1 MTQQH
6 VGRSTRSKEAPRHV
20 TGRGRFVDDLVLP
33 RMLHACILRSPYAHA
48 RIASVRV
55 VAGGL
60 QTSGTGV
67 KGVITPDDV
76 KRLSKPFKPGRY
88 AAGLRVAIP
97 EYAGAIEKVRY
108 VGEPVAVVAAD
119 TRARAEDA
127 LELIEVEYEALPAV
141 ASPAAAAGLAAP
153 LIYEELGSNVAWQG
167 HVAYGDVD
175 GAFQR
180 ADRIVRETL
189 TIHRYS
195 STPLEPFACVVEHTP
210 ERLTIWC
217 NSQSPDVI
225 YEALTEA
232 LGIDAVRVI
241 VPDIGGG
248 FGQKIH
254 LIRKYAVLTA
264 LMAVKTGRPV
274 KWIEDRSEHMMA
286 GGHSCEQEFDVEAAV
301 TSDGEVLGLK
311 ILDTDDVGGSISTLT
326 IHFTNKLNN
335 LFNTYKVQHLRL
347 EGRSVVTNK
356 CPVVPN
362 RGIGKPGMCFVWE
375 RIMDRVAQEL
385 ALDPVDVRRRNLIG
399 ADQFPY
405 TTPNGNIHGSGD
417 YQALL
422 DKALAKVG
430 YDEVRRRQQVARRS
444 GPSAEERR
452 GGPSGPPDRRL
463 LGIGVVIG
471 VEPGGRNAA
480 RDMAIF
486 PESKQMPGAGGVEGA
501 TVKLEKNGSVVFTLG
516 SPSCGQSHETTAS
529 QIIADVL
536 GVRPERIALAGT
548 FDSALSPWGVSS
560 SNSGNNFHLY
570 DVGAVHGAAMRV
582 REKVLTLAA
591 HLLHV
596 EKSVLRIEDG
606 VVVAGGRVPRPLTRS
621 ASSGSTVS
629 SVEPSTR
636 SGRPEHVEGR
646 SGPAGITFAELGK
659 IAYAN
664 QALMPPGFEGGL
676 EATYYH
682 SHPHADPRMLPDMQG
697 RVRAQYTF
705 SAAAHAAV
713 VEVDLE
719 TGRVLVLRY
728 VIVSDNGTLINPSVV
743 DGQIYGSA
751 AHGISVALG
760 EGFVYGA
767 DGQLLTLTLLD
778 YGKSTTL
785 ETPRIEI
792 EHYPVPDPFT
802 TLGQKAAG
810 EGAAIPSPAAIAS
823 AVEDALSPLG
833 VKVRHL
839 PLSPERVWQLINAA
853 DAGQRRHVA
862 PKEP

>member
-1 MTQQH
+1 M
-6 VGRSTRSKEAPRHV
+6 

-48 RIASVRV
+48 RITSVRV
-55 VAGGL
+55 AAGSVAGDL
-60 QTSGTGV
+60 QVSGTGGKSGTGV

-88 AAGLRVAIP
+88 AAGLRVPIP
-97 EYAGAIEKVRY
+97 EYAGAVDKVRY
-108 VGEPVAVVAAD
+108 VGEPVAIVAAD

-127 LELIEVEYEALPAV
+127 LDLIEVEYEALPAV
-141 ASPAAAAGLAAP
+141 ASTSAAASPAAP

-180 ADRIVRETL
+180 ADRIVRENL
-189 TIHRYS
+189 KIHRYS
-195 STPLEPFACVVEHTP
+195 STPLEPFACLVEHTP

-225 YEALTEA
+225 YDALTEA
-232 LGIDAVRVI
+232 LGIDTVRVV

-264 LMAVKTGRPV
+264 LMAIKTGRPV
-274 KWIEDRSEHMMA
+274 KWIEDRTEHMMA
-286 GGHSCEQEFDVEAAV
+286 GGHSCEQEFDVEAAIK
-301 TSDGEVLGLK
+301 SDGEVLGLK
-311 ILDTDDVGGSISTLT
+311 IVDTDDVGGSISTLT

-362 RGIGKPGMCFVWE
+362 RGIVKPGMCFVWE
-375 RIMDRVAQEL
+375 RIMDRIAQEL
-385 ALDPVDVRRRNLIG
+385 ALDPVDVRRRNLIA

-422 DKALAKVG
+422 DKALANVG
-430 YDEVRRRQQVARRS
+430 YDDVRRRQAAARSKEAARS
-444 GPSAEERR
+444 REAERR
-452 GGPSGPPDRRL
+452 GGPSGPPEGPPERRL

-486 PESKQMPGAGGVEGA
+486 PESTQMPGAGGVEGA

-516 SPSCGQSHETTAS
+516 SPSCGQSHETTAA

-536 GVRPERIALAGT
+536 GVRPERIAMAGS

-570 DVGAVHGAAMRV
+570 DVGAVHGAATRV

-591 HLLHV
+591 HLLKV
-596 EKSVLRIEDG
+596 EKSELRIENG
-606 VVVAGGRVPRPLTRS
+606 VVVGRVPP
-621 ASSGSTVS
+621 SGA
-629 SVEPSTR
+629 
-636 SGRPEHVEGR
+636 
-646 SGPAGITFAELGK
+646 AGITFAELGK

-664 QALMPPGFEGGL
+664 QALLPPGFEGGL

-682 SHPHADPRMLPDMQG
+682 SHPHADPLMLPDMQG

-705 SAAAHAAV
+705 SSAAHAAV
-713 VEVDLE
+713 VEVDRE
-719 TGRVLVLRY
+719 TGRVRVLRY

-760 EGFVYGA
+760 EGFVYGDA
-767 DGQLLTLTLLD
+767 GQLLTLTLLD

-785 ETPRIEI
+785 ETPHIEI

-802 TLGQKAAG
+802 TFGQKAAG

-839 PLSPERVWQLINAA
+839 PLSPEHVWRLMR
-853 DAGQRRHVA
+853 G
-862 PKEP
+862 

>member
-1 MTQQH
+1 VTH
-6 VGRSTRSKEAPRHV
+6 IGASARSKEAPRHV
-20 TGRGRFVDDLVLP
+20 SGRGCYVDDLVLP

-48 RIASVRV
+48 HIRSVT

-60 QTSGTGV
+60 QASGVRGV
-67 KGVITPDDV
+67 LTPDDV
-76 KRLSKPFKPGRY
+76 KGLSRPFKPGRY
-88 AAGLRVAIP
+88 AAGLRVPIA
-97 EYAGAIEKVRY
+97 EYAGAIGKVRY
-108 VGEPVAVVAAD
+108 VGEPVAIVAAD
-119 TRARAEDA
+119 TRAAAEDA
-127 LELIEVEYEALPAV
+127 LELIEVEYEPLPAV
-141 ASPAAAAGLAAP
+141 ASTQAAVSSSAP
-153 LIYEELGSNVAWQG
+153 LIYEELGSNVAWEG
-167 HVAYGDVD
+167 HVSYGDVEE
-175 GAFQR
+175 AFRR
-180 ADRIVRETL
+180 ADRIVRENL
-189 TIHRYS
+189 KIHRYS
-195 STPLEPFACVVEHTP
+195 STPLEPFACLVEHTP

-225 YEALTEA
+225 YDALTEA
-232 LGIDAVRVI
+232 LGLDNVRVI

-274 KWIEDRSEHMMA
+274 KWIEDRTEHMMA
-286 GGHSCEQEFDVEAAV
+286 GGHSCEQQFDVEAAV
-301 TSDGEVLGLK
+301 KSDGEVLGLR
-311 ILDTDDVGGSISTLT
+311 IRDTDDVGGSISTLT

-347 EGRSVVTNK
+347 EGRSILTNK

-375 RIMDRVAQEL
+375 RMMDRIAQEL
-385 ALDPVDVRRRNLIG
+385 ALDPIAIRRRNLIG

-417 YQALL
+417 YQTLL
-422 DKALAKVG
+422 DKVLANVG
-430 YDEVRRRQQVARRS
+430 YEECRRRQRDSRVGRAS
-444 GPSAEERR
+444 PK
-452 GGPSGPPDRRL
+452 PSGEGGSGSPGEPGRVRPTGERL

-471 VEPGGRNAA
+471 IEPGGRNAA

-486 PESKQMPGAGGVEGA
+486 PQSKQMPGAGGVEGA
-501 TVKLEKNGSVVFTLG
+501 TVKLEKNGSVVFRLG
-516 SPSCGQSHETTAS
+516 SPSCGQSHETTAA

-536 GVRPERIALAGT
+536 GIRPERIAMAGT
-548 FDSALSPWGVSS
+548 FDSSLSPWGVSS

-570 DVGAVHGAAMRV
+570 DVGAVHGAATRL

-591 HLLHV
+591 HLL
-596 EKSVLRIEDG
+596 KTDRSLLRIKDG
-606 VVVAGGRVPRPLTRS
+606 VVVGRVPR
-621 ASSGSTVS
+621 
-629 SVEPSTR
+629 
-636 SGRPEHVEGR
+636 
-646 SGPAGITFAELGK
+646 SGPAREQLTFADLGK

-664 QALMPPGFEGGL
+664 QALLPPGVEGGL
-676 EATYYH
+676 EVTYYH
-682 SHPHADPRMLPDMQG
+682 SHPHADPLMLPDMQG

-705 SAAAHAAV
+705 SSAAHAAV
-713 VEVDLE
+713 VDVDPE
-719 TGRVLVLRY
+719 TGRVRVLRY

-760 EGFVYGA
+760 EGFVYGD

-785 ETPRIEI
+785 ETPAIEI

-810 EGAAIPSPAAIAS
+810 EGAAIPSPAASAS
-823 AVEDALSPLG
+823 AGEDALSPFG

-839 PLSPERVWQLINAA
+839 PLSPERVWELIN
-853 DAGQRRHVA
+853 GVG
-862 PKEP
+862 

>member
-1 MTQQH
+1 
-6 VGRSTRSKEAPRHV
+6 
-20 TGRGRFVDDLVLP
+20 
-33 RMLHACILRSPYAHA
+33 
-48 RIASVRV
+48 
-55 VAGGL
+55 
-60 QTSGTGV
+60 
-67 KGVITPDDV
+67 
-76 KRLSKPFKPGRY
+76 
-88 AAGLRVAIP
+88 
-97 EYAGAIEKVRY
+97 VRY

-119 TRARAEDA
+119 TRAAAEDA
-127 LELIEVEYEALPAV
+127 LELIEVDYEPLPAV
-141 ASPAAAAGLAAP
+141 ASTEAAVSPNAP
-153 LIYEELGSNVAWQG
+153 LIYEELGSNVAWEG

-175 GAFQR
+175 EAFRR
-180 ADRIVRETL
+180 ADRIVRENL
-189 TIHRYS
+189 KIHRYS
-195 STPLEPFACVVEHTP
+195 STPLEPFACLVEHTP

-225 YEALTEA
+225 YDALTEA
-232 LGIDAVRVI
+232 LGLENVRVI

-301 TSDGEVLGLK
+301 KSDGEVLGLR
-311 ILDTDDVGGSISTLT
+311 IGDTDDVGGSVSTLT

-347 EGRSVVTNK
+347 DGRSVLTNK

-375 RIMDRVAQEL
+375 RMMDRIAQEL
-385 ALDPVDVRRRNLIG
+385 ALDPIAVRRRNLITV
-399 ADQFPY
+399 DQFPY

-417 YQALL
+417 YHALL
-422 DKALAKVG
+422 DRVLANVG
-430 YDEVRRRQQVARRS
+430 YDEFRRRQAESRRLRDGASGGPSAAADASADSPGPWRRRS
-444 GPSAEERR
+444 GP
-452 GGPSGPPDRRL
+452 PL
-463 LGIGVVIG
+463 LGIGIVIG

-486 PESKQMPGAGGVEGA
+486 PQSKQMPGAGGVEGA
-501 TVKLEKNGSVVFTLG
+501 TVKLEKNGSVVFRLG
-516 SPSCGQSHETTAS
+516 SPSCGQSHETTAA

-536 GVRPERIALAGT
+536 GITPERISMAGT
-548 FDSALSPWGVSS
+548 FDSSLSPWGVSS

-570 DVGAVHGAAMRV
+570 DVGAVHGAATRV
-582 REKVLTLAA
+582 RDKVLTLAA
-591 HLLHV
+591 HVLKV
-596 EKSVLRIEDG
+596 EKESLEIHNGIVGAARTFTVREPLAREADREG
-606 VVVAGGRVPRPLTRS
+606 PPRM
-621 ASSGSTVS
+621 SGQQVS
-629 SVEPSTR
+629 
-636 SGRPEHVEGR
+636 
-646 SGPAGITFAELGK
+646 FAELGK

-664 QALMPPGFEGGL
+664 QALLPPGVEGGL
-676 EATYYH
+676 EVTYYH
-682 SHPHADPRMLPDMQG
+682 SHPHADPLMLPDMQG

-705 SAAAHAAV
+705 SSAAHAAV
-713 VEVDLE
+713 VAVDPE
-719 TGRVLVLRY
+719 TGHVRVLRY

-760 EGFVYGA
+760 EGFVYGD

-785 ETPRIEI
+785 ETPAIEI

-823 AVEDALSPLG
+823 AVEDALSPFG

-839 PLSPERVWQLINAA
+839 PLSPERVWQLIN
-853 DAGQRRHVA
+853 GVGGHF
-862 PKEP
+862 

>member
-1 MTQQH
+1 MTEDTH
-6 VGRSTRSKEAPRHV
+6 VGRSTRSKEAPRHA
-20 TGRGRFVDDLVLP
+20 TGRGHFVDDMVRP

-48 RIASVRV
+48 RILSVDGDTAAALPGV
-55 VAGGL
+55 
-60 QTSGTGV
+60 TGV
-67 KGVITPDDV
+67 VTPEDV
-76 KRLSKPFKPGRY
+76 KRLTRSFKPGRY
-88 AAGLRVAIP
+88 AAGLRVPIP
-97 EYAGAIEKVRY
+97 EYGCAVDKVRY
-108 VGEPVAVVAAD
+108 VGEPVAIVAAN

-127 LELIEVEYEALPAV
+127 LELIEVDYEALPAV
-141 ASPAAAAGLAAP
+141 ASTKAAAAASAS
-153 LIYEELGSNVAWQG
+153 LIYEELGSNVGWQG

-175 GAFQR
+175 AAFQR
-180 ADRIVRETL
+180 ADRIVRENL
-189 TIHRYS
+189 QIHRYS
-195 STPLEPFACVVEHTP
+195 STPLEPFACLVDNTP
-210 ERLTIWC
+210 EGLTIWC

-225 YEALTEA
+225 YEAITEA
-232 LGIDAVRVI
+232 LGIEAVRVI
-241 VPDIGGG
+241 VPDVGGG

-264 LMAVKTGRPV
+264 LMAVQTGRPV

-286 GGHSCEQEFDVEAAV
+286 GGHACEQEFDVEAAV
-301 TSDGEVLGLK
+301 ASDGEVLGIK
-311 ILDTDDVGGSISTLT
+311 ILDTDDVGGAISTLT

-347 EGRSVVTNK
+347 EGRSVITNK

-375 RIMDRVAQEL
+375 RIMDRIAKEL
-385 ALDPVDVRRRNLIG
+385 ALDPIQVRRRNLIG
-399 ADQFPY
+399 AHEFPY
-405 TTPNGNIHGSGD
+405 TTPNGNIYGSGD
-417 YQALL
+417 YQTLL
-422 DKALAKVG
+422 NKALVNVDH
-430 YDEVRRRQQVARRS
+430 DEVRRRQ
-444 GPSAEERR
+444 PAERDK
-452 GGPSGPPDRRL
+452 GRL

-501 TVKLEKNGSVVFTLG
+501 KVKLEKNGSVVFTLG

-529 QIIADVL
+529 QIIADAL
-536 GVRPERIALAGT
+536 GVRPERVAMSGT
-548 FDSALSPWGVSS
+548 FDSALSPWGVSA

-570 DVGAVHGAAMRV
+570 DVGAVHGAALRL
-582 REKVLTLAA
+582 RDRICTLAA
-591 HLLHV
+591 HVLGV
-596 EKSVLRIEDG
+596 EKAALRVEDG
-606 VVVAGGRVPRPLTRS
+606 VVYADRE
-621 ASSGSTVS
+621 
-629 SVEPSTR
+629 SV
-636 SGRPEHVEGR
+636 
-646 SGPAGITFAELGK
+646 TFAALGK

-664 QALMPPGFEGGL
+664 QAQMPAGFEGGL
-676 EATYYH
+676 EETYYH
-682 SHPHADPRMLPDMQG
+682 SHPHADPLMLPDMHG

-713 VEVDLE
+713 VEVDRE
-719 TGRVLVLRY
+719 TGRVRVLRY
-728 VIVSDNGTLINPSVV
+728 IIVSDNGTLINPSVV

-760 EGFVYGA
+760 EGFVYGD

-833 VKVRHL
+833 ITVRDL
-839 PLSPERVWQLINAA
+839 PLSPERVWQLIRGAQG
-853 DAGQRRHVA
+853 D
-862 PKEP
+862 